1 MTDFIYDFFTRIF
14 IALGVGGIFLISV
27 ALLTVAYIYLT
38 VRAFLTVQYGIK
50 RRIWFFFFAL
60 GICVVNFAFIT
71 ASGSMLAILTV
82 AISLFYVAGT
92 FAVPKKEGKIN
103 REQRELV
110 RFIDEQIKS
119 VVIPPKDV
127 AKVPLDEPQR
137 EVVGAIKETETPPN
151 IEDASKYSL
160 DFQHV
165 RSVISRLDAYGL
177 SASDRKQVKDL
188 ETALSLAENGD
199 FTPIIKSKI
208 NDGLGALLK
217 IMSKY
222 GV

>member
-1 MTDFIYDFFTRIF
+1 MTDFIYDFFTRAF
-14 IALGVGGIFLISV
+14 NALGSSGIFLISV
-27 ALLTVAYIYLT
+27 SLLTVAYIYLIL
-38 VRAFLTVQYGIK
+38 RALLTSQYGMK
-50 RRIWFFFFAL
+50 RRIWFFPLAL
-60 GICVVNFAFIT
+60 GICVMNFACLT
-71 ASGSMLAILTV
+71 ASSMLALLVV
-82 AISLFYVAGT
+82 AISLFYIAGT
-92 FAVPKKEGKIN
+92 FAVPNREGKIK

-119 VVIPPKDV
+119 VVIPPKYESNI
-127 AKVPLDEPQR
+127 PQNTPQR
-137 EVVGAIKETETPPN
+137 EVVEQIKETETPPKK
-151 IEDASKYSL
+151 EDASKYSL

-165 RSVISRLDAYGL
+165 RSVITRLDAYGL
-177 SASDRKQVKDL
+177 SPSDKKQVRDL